1 MTIKID
7 AGYMKESLRAFVEEG
22 LPDAGVENPDIFI
35 LVAGKGNDLTFHTS
49 SNSRKKTLA
58 ALLRAVYLEEGNTA
72 KLEGADNGE

>member
-7 AGYMKESLRAFVEEG
+7 ASYMKESLRAFVEEG

-58 ALLRAVYLEEGNTA
+58 TLKRAVYLEQGDTA
-72 KLEGADNGE
+72 KLEDTDDE